1 MGAESIDPEGAE
13 KLFGYIKDKRRDL
26 KRFKEGFYL
35 TIQRNIKNKV
45 ITEEEASNLIAELES
60 KNFASSFGHNI

>member
-60 KNFASSFGHNI
+60 KNFAGSFGHNI